1 MKPNN
6 RTENKKGQHVT
17 LKKAF
22 LSWGSLDAGPHLG
35 TGLGLA
41 YRALKVKSLPP
52 GQPQPLWTF
61 LQVRLGA
68 CTCLVEKGVLY
79 VSTAPTVLKDK
90 KCASTRHSCL
100 HIPPLCSR
108 CIRWSEN
115 IWSISC
121 SNKVLSQEA
130 HYCLITRRQLLNT
143 IIINC
148 YKLTCLTPTVNFML
162 LQGNYAPWLGVSN
175 TPLCH
180 PCSSFT
186 GPSSPAFWYSLMDG
200 FDHSKCRWGNWGFGR
215 QSDSP

>member
-1 MKPNN
+1 MCLKFQFNWASYILSGNPTQGKFESASPVKTEALKTHQAHPEAVEGDLQSIRNRIRLMKPNN

-108 CIRWSEN
+108 CIR
-115 IWSISC
+115 
-121 SNKVLSQEA
+121 
-130 HYCLITRRQLLNT
+130 
-143 IIINC
+143 
-148 YKLTCLTPTVNFML
+148 
-162 LQGNYAPWLGVSN
+162 
-175 TPLCH
+175 
-180 PCSSFT
+180 
-186 GPSSPAFWYSLMDG
+186 
-200 FDHSKCRWGNWGFGR
+200 
-215 QSDSP
+215 